1 MSDYLHHVSGFFAHN
16 DQAFEVKQ
24 QLIATGI
31 PAARIHVLD
40 KTTPLPPHQ
49 ATEDS
54 NGVLKD
60 MLVDGAIGT
69 AVGTGVGALAQIA
82 FVTANVSLFVAS
94 PLVAP
99 LVMLGWGAGLGG
111 FLGATVG
118 AAKKPKP
125 FADLVKDAITN
136 DQYVVIVETLTP
148 EETTHTQEIIKE
160 AVGDYTDVKKT

>member
-16 DQAFEVKQ
+16 DQAFDVKQ
-24 QLIATGI
+24 KLLSAGI
-31 PAARIHVLD
+31 PAERIHVLD
-40 KTTPLPPHQ
+40 KTTPFPPHQ

-125 FADLVKDAITN
+125 FSDLVKDAITN
-136 DQYVVIVETLTP
+136 DQYVVIVETLS
-148 EETTHTQEIIKE
+148 EQETSQTQDIIKA
-160 AVGDYTDVKKT
+160 AVGDYTDIAKA